1 LCKQPDDVE
10 VNMTI
15 ESPLH
20 AEHQLDQ
27 LAGQFEHWRQ
37 TRTHPGERFPQA
49 LWDQAVALATALPP
63 SRVAK
68 QLRLRLTDLKKQM
81 ATPHAAPSAAPPRPL
96 GFVEVPSAPAGPP
109 LTAATQ
115 IELSRA
121 DGTRLCLYA
130 PEAQLP
136 LLAIVRAFLETP

>member
-1 LCKQPDDVE
+1 MEAIMQ
-10 VNMTI
+10 I

-49 LWDQAVALATALPP
+49 LWDQAVALATTLPP

-68 QLRLRLTDLKKQM
+68 QLRLRLIDLKKQM
-81 ATPHAAPSAAPPRPL
+81 AAPQAAPSLPL
-96 GFVEVPSAPAGPP
+96 GFVELPSAPVGPQP
-109 LTAATQ
+109 TPVTQ

-121 DGTRLCLYA
+121 DGTRLCLHT
-130 PEAQLP
+130 PLSP
-136 LLAIVRAFLETP
+136 LLLDALVRAFVEGRACCN